1 MITSLRQTRVLR
13 FTGLLA
19 SLVLAASAGPAFA
32 QLPEKLDPGVVARLG
47 NIVRWSGVVTSLFV
61 MAGAW
66 MLLRILNRTVMAFS
80 SDFSTRRLTLQK
92 LNTILQF
99 VIYVITTIVV
109 VLLSFRIDETV
120 LALIGGT
127 AAVAVGFAMKDL
139 VASFIAGIIVMIDRP
154 FQVGDRVSFGGEYG
168 DITAIGLRSVR
179 MQTLD
184 DNTITIPNSKFLTE
198 MSSSGNYGALDMQVA
213 MDFIVSA
220 GDDFDAAREIITEA
234 ALSSRYVYLS
244 KPIVVLVTQWHTE
257 YLVGVRLRL
266 KAYVL
271 DTRHEKAFE
280 TDVNLRVLRSF
291 REHGIGGPSVPLAG
305 PGGPGASPFAG
316 LAEADRTKAAD

>member
-1 MITSLRQTRVLR
+1 MKSRLYLAI
-13 FTGLLA
+13 GAALLA
-19 SLVLAASAGPAFA
+19 CLSTPALA
-32 QLPEKLDPGVVARLG
+32 QLPEKLDPGVIGKLG
-47 NIVRWSGVVTSLFV
+47 EIVRWSGVVTSLFV

-66 MLLRILNRTVMAFS
+66 MLLRILNRTVTAFS

-99 VIYVITTIVV
+99 VVYVITTAIVI
-109 VLLSFRIDETV
+109 LLSFRIDETV
-120 LALIGGT
+120 LTLIGGT
-127 AAVAVGFAMKDL
+127 AAVAIGFAMKDL
-139 VASFIAGIIVMIDRP
+139 VASFIAGVIVMVDRP

-198 MSSSGNYGALDMQVA
+198 ISSSGNYGALDMQVT
-213 MDFIVSA
+213 MDFVIGP
-220 GDDFDAAREIITEA
+220 GDDFDAAREIVAEA

-244 KPIVVLVTQWHTE
+244 KPIVVLVTQWMSD

-291 REHGIGGPSVPLAG
+291 REHGIGGPTGPLTPA
-305 PGGPGASPFAG
+305 PRQP
-316 LAEADRTKAAD
+316 EAQATPP